1 MTDEGLT
8 TEKLREGLGH
18 SVRDLPDQGRLT
30 HVVRGIKRWVGDL
43 FFERG
48 IETSGR
54 QVELDH
60 FHRERTYYGA
70 SDWLDLPR
78 ALRKCD
84 VGPGDVFVDFGSGK
98 GRILYQAAR
107 HPFTRVIGVEIS
119 AKLNEV
125 ARANIE
131 RKRPELRCQT
141 IELVT
146 VDATAFEVP
155 DDMTIAYFYH
165 PFSDQTFNAVI
176 DNIVRSLD
184 RNPRRVTIIYQCPLM
199 EGSIIGTGRFKLV
212 GTLKHRRKNPRRIAV
227 YVNEPG

>member
-1 MTDEGLT
+1 MTDDDSAT
-8 TEKLREGLGH
+8 AKYRERLGH
-18 SVRDLPDQGRLT
+18 SVRDLPDQGRFSYAA
-30 HVVRGIKRWVGDL
+30 RGIKQWVGDL

-48 IETSGR
+48 IETTRR
-54 QVELDH
+54 QVELEH
-60 FHRERTYYGA
+60 FHQERTHYGA

-84 VGPGDVFVDFGSGK
+84 IGPGDVFVDFGSGK

-107 HPFTRVIGVEIS
+107 HPFARVIGVEIS

-131 RKRPELRCQT
+131 RKRPGLKCQNVD
-141 IELVT
+141 LMT
-146 VDATAFEVP
+146 VDATAFEIP
-155 DDMTIAYFYH
+155 DDMTFAYFYH
-165 PFSDQTFNAVI
+165 PFSDRTFNAVI

-199 EGSIIGTGRFKLV
+199 EDSIIRTGRFKLV
-212 GTLKHRRKNPRRIAV
+212 GTLKRRRKNPRRIAI
-227 YVNEPG
+227 YVNEPV

>member
-1 MTDEGLT
+1 VTDEGAARK
-8 TEKLREGLGH
+8 KLNEGLGY

-30 HVVRGIKRWVGDL
+30 DAARGIKRWVGDL

-48 IETSGR
+48 LDTSGR

-60 FHRERTYYGA
+60 FHRERTYYSA

-84 VGPGDVFVDFGSGK
+84 VGPADVFVDFGSGK

-107 HPFTRVIGVEIS
+107 HPFARVIGVEIS

-131 RKRPELRCQT
+131 QKRGELKCQH

-146 VDATAFEVP
+146 VDATAFDIP
-155 DDMTIAYFYH
+155 DDMTFAYFYH
-165 PFSDQTFNAVI
+165 PFNDQSFSAVI
-176 DNIVRSLD
+176 KNIVGSLD

-199 EGSIIGTGRFKLV
+199 EDCIIGTGRFKLIR
-212 GTLKHRRKNPRRIAV
+212 TLKRRRKNPRRIAI
-227 YVNEPG
+227 YVNEPV